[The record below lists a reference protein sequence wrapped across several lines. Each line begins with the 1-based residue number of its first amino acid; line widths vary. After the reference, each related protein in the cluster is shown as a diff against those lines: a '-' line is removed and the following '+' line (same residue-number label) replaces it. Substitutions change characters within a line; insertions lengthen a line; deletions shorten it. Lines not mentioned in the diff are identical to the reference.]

1 MQNGPHFRVRIGPFA
16 KIFGGP
22 FGKIFGGP
30 FGEIR
35 SCVKIMKFITLK
47 DV

>member
-1 MQNGPHFRVRIGPFA
+1 MQNGPHFRVRI
-16 KIFGGP
+16 GP

-35 SCVKIMKFITLK
+35 PCVKIIKFITVSVK

>member
-1 MQNGPHFRVRIGPFA
+1 MQNGPHFRVRIGPFG

-35 SCVKIMKFITLK
+35 PCVKIMKLITLK

>member
-1 MQNGPHFRVRIGPFA
+1 MQNGPHFRVRIGPFG

-35 SCVKIMKFITLK
+35 PCVKIMKLITLK
-47 DV
+47 YV